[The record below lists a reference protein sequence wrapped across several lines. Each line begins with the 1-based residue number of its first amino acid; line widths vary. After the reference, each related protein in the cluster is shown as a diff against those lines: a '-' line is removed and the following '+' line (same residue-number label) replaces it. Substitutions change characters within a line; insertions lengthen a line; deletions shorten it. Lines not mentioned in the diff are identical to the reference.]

1 MIRFAFVISIL
12 LTFNSALFS
21 QSSCLETNPQML
33 EAGQISEAK
42 LTELVI
48 AHKKTFSSA
57 EIDQLKRCIQGHNNS
72 IDTEFLKWKNKYG
85 AWSLAWN
92 ELIDLTDIEALEKQV
107 EAHKAKIKEKKEK
120 LAEDLRNI
128 PTQGM
133 YLCVLKDLDPFAYDN
148 ASLQEKAKST
158 LTPVAVENINGHF
171 IQSLTETFR
180 TEQTQTFVKYI
191 QDRVAG
197 ELRVSKM
204 LFSKPSVK
212 RTHFV
217 YFALVDVYPLQK
229 STLYKGDNKSQSS
242 AIVLDLLGR
251 NTAGLQELNTY
262 DPSWIQE
269 VEQLIQ
275 SNGDLVKTANQ
286 NADKQR
292 QQLLEKTGADVF
304 TIEQELGDLKIK
316 LSKKRNELAQRMQAF
331 GLSTTGSISGDIKK
345 IRVKLSQ
352 QLDALYGEL
361 LEIRSGELLSRY
373 DIGLPTERSLPQE
386 IGAQGLQLVQQLKKT
401 YEEAEGFD
409 KLNEI
414 VQGENLDLFSQ
425 RIKQGGRLIREI
437 SKIWVFTEEHS
448 SGWRLSIIAQFKVL
462 PGGSAATPGGT
473 QAAQLPGR
481 PAVEWVAIPAGTFTM
496 GSPSY
501 ETDRESDEG
510 PQHPVSLSGFKMS
523 KYEVTVEQFGVFIN
537 ATGYKTE
544 AEKEGWSWTWSG
556 SDWVKK
562 YGLSWKTD
570 ENGTIRGNNGKSHP
584 VINVSW
590 NDATAFAEWMG
601 CRLPTEAE
609 WEYACRGGTTSPFNT
624 GSCLGSSQANYNG
637 NYPYS
642 TCGKGTYL
650 QKTMPVGSYAPNAWG
665 LYDMH
670 GNVLEWC
677 SDWFGDYSSSPQTN
691 PKGPSSGSY
700 RVLRGGSWD
709 NYGRYCRSA
718 YRISIVPSYRFN
730 GIGFRL
736 VVPS

>member
-1 MIRFAFVISIL
+1 
-12 LTFNSALFS
+12 
-21 QSSCLETNPQML
+21 ML
-33 EAGQISEAK
+33 EAGQITEAK
-42 LTELVI
+42 LAELVI
-48 AHKKTFSSA
+48 AHKKTFSSV
-57 EIDQLKRCIQGHNNS
+57 EVDQLKRCIQGHNNS

-107 EAHKAKIKEKKEK
+107 EAHKDKIKEKKEK

-197 ELRVSKM
+197 ELRISKM

-217 YFALVDVYPLQK
+217 YFALIDVYPLQK
-229 STLYKGDNKSQSS
+229 STQYKGDNKAQSS
-242 AIVLDLLGR
+242 AIIMDLLGR
-251 NTAGLQELNTY
+251 NSVGLQELNTY

-269 VEQLIQ
+269 VEPLIQ
-275 SNGDLVKTANQ
+275 SNGELVKKANQ

-292 QQLLEKTGADVF
+292 QQLLEKTGADVLA
-304 TIEQELGDLKIK
+304 IEQELADLKIK
-316 LSKKRNELAQRMQAF
+316 LNKKRNELGQRMQAF
-331 GLSTTGSISGDIKK
+331 GLSTTGSISADIKK

-373 DIGLPTERSLPQE
+373 DIVLPTERSLPQE

-462 PGGSAATPGGT
+462 PGGSSGTPGGT
-473 QAAQLPGR
+473 QASQLPGR
-481 PAVEWVAIPAGTFTM
+481 PSVEWVGIPAGTFTM

-501 ETDRESDEG
+501 ETDRESVEG
-510 PQHPVSLSGFKMS
+510 PQHSVSLSGFKMS

-601 CRLPTEAE
+601 SRLPTEAE
-609 WEYACRGGTTSPFNT
+609 WEYACRAGTTTPYHT
-624 GSCLGSSQANYNG
+624 GSSLNSSQANFNNNVG
-637 NYPYS
+637 Q
-642 TCGKGTYL
+642 TK
-650 QKTMPVGSYAPNAWG
+650 PVGSYAPNAWG

-670 GNVLEWC
+670 GNVWEWC
-677 SDWFGDYSSSPQTN
+677 SDWYGDYSSGAQTN
-691 PKGPSSGSY
+691 PKGPSSGSH
-700 RVLRGGSWD
+700 RVLRGGGWYAS
-709 NYGRYCRSA
+709 GRYCRSA
-718 YRISIVPSYRFN
+718 NRSNCDPSHRDN
-730 GIGFRL
+730 DGLIGFRL

>member
-12 LTFNSALFS
+12 LIFSSALFS

-42 LTELVI
+42 LAELVI

-57 EIDQLKRCIQGHNNS
+57 ELDQLKRCIQGHNNS

-107 EAHKAKIKEKKEK
+107 EAHKDKIKEKKEK

-251 NTAGLQELNTY
+251 NTAGLQDLNTY

-269 VEQLIQ
+269 LEQLIQ
-275 SNGDLVKTANQ
+275 SNGDLVKMANQ

-316 LSKKRNELAQRMQAF
+316 LSKKRNELVQRMQAF

-373 DIGLPTERSLPQE
+373 DIVLPTERSLPQE

-462 PGGSAATPGGT
+462 PGGSSATPGGT
-473 QAAQLPGR
+473 QASQLPGR
-481 PAVEWVAIPAGTFTM
+481 PAVEWVSIPAGTFTM

-510 PQHPVSLSGFKMS
+510 PQHSVSLSGFKMS
-523 KYEVTVEQFGVFIN
+523 KYEVTFAQYDAFCA
-537 ATGYKTE
+537 ATGRQKPDDN
-544 AEKEGWSWTWSG
+544 GWG
-556 SDWVKK
+556 
-562 YGLSWKTD
+562 
-570 ENGTIRGNNGKSHP
+570 RGNRP
-584 VINVSW
+584 VINIDWS
-590 NDATAFAEWMG
+590 DATAFAQWMG

-609 WEYACRGGTTSPFNT
+609 WEYACRAGTTSPFNT
-624 GSCLGSSQANYNG
+624 GSCLSSSRANYDG

-670 GNVLEWC
+670 GNVWEWC
-677 SDWFGDYSSSPQTN
+677 SDWYGDYSSGAQTN
-691 PKGPSSGSY
+691 PKGSSSGSF
-700 RVLRGGSWD
+700 RVLRGGGW
-709 NYGRYCRSA
+709 NHYGRYCRSA
-718 YRISIVPSYRFN
+718 LRSYGGPSHRDDR
-730 GIGFRL
+730 IGFRL